1 MQKCFF
7 KHGKH
12 TSNMM
17 FFTKFAISPVPGADF
32 QGEVLILPSEVLQSN
47 LSGQVGLLFSCPSS
61 QVVNLWGGY
70 HLQKICQ
77 DVTESHACSKYQ
89 WQPLKRFFWHNL
101 TFSMMMHF
109 SHKKQIAVSFPNFKK
124 LLHSP
129 DGCQRATRN
138 SHCKQ
143 CYLLCMPWGCKW
155 KLTITYV

>member
-1 MQKCFF
+1 MQKCCF

-70 HLQKICQ
+70 HQQKICQ

-89 WQPLKRFFWHNL
+89 WQPLKRFFLAQSDVFYGDAFHSQKNRL
-101 TFSMMMHF
+101 LSPSQTLRSCFTVRTGANVPQGIHTVNNAISCACHE
-109 SHKKQIAVSFPNFKK
+109 AVNE
-124 LLHSP
+124 
-129 DGCQRATRN
+129 N
-138 SHCKQ
+138 
-143 CYLLCMPWGCKW
+143 
-155 KLTITYV
+155 